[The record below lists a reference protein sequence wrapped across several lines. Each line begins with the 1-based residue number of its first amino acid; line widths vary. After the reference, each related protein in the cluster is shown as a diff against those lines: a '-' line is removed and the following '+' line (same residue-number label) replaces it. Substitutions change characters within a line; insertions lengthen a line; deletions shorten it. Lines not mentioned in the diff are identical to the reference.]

1 MELTERVKEVIKQ
14 KANQYAPNECCGFV
28 VIRRDDEKMA
38 TFNSINIAEKKEEE
52 FAIRMK
58 DYVLADRLGDIIG
71 IYHSHTK
78 GDNGFYQADINISYQ
93 LELTNYLYEMETDKF
108 YTYNPVEEN
117 GKVD

>member
-1 MELTERVKEVIKQ
+1 MKDDMQYINVEGSGGMVRDKETGAILNTNKSEIERARKRKIISK
-14 KANQYAPNECCGFV
+14 
-28 VIRRDDEKMA
+28 
-38 TFNSINIAEKKEEE
+38 KKEEE

-78 GDNGFYQADINISYQ
+78 GDNGFSQADITISDQ